1 MADVP
6 AWVLIVNTLAAG
18 GFGLAGTYLVPRSQR
33 EARRHEERRAN
44 AAIMREKAEQIFSEI
59 ARLEQEM
66 GAQFVLTTRAV
77 ANRRDEGDAPL
88 PDFDSIR
95 ALAAVYYPNLLSVLE
110 ALEAP
115 MQERLRRTADALK
128 IATETELEVREDA
141 VRLVTFQITLD
152 QWQNVSKASRK
163 LRAQLTEDVRP
174 YLPCRDL

>member
-6 AWVLIVNTLAAG
+6 AWVLIINSLAAG

-66 GAQFVLTTRAV
+66 GTQFVRTTSAV
-77 ANRRDEGDAPL
+77 ANGRDGGDEPL
-88 PDFDSIR
+88 PDFDKIR
-95 ALAAVYYPNLLSVLE
+95 ALAAVYYPNLLTVLE

-115 MQERLRRTADALK
+115 MQERLRR
-128 IATETELEVREDA
+128 ATEALAVAADTKLDVREDA
-141 VRLVTFQITLD
+141 IRMVTFQMTLD
-152 QWQNVSKASRK
+152 QWQNVSKASHR
-163 LRAQLTEDVRP
+163 LRAQLIEEVRP
-174 YLPCRDL
+174 YLPNCDL